1 MDKPPLPSI
10 IELARLLASVEA
22 GAARLDDEG
31 ESVEHAAHVHATALR
46 DLLQT
51 MRPHT
56 LREAAVSLA
65 LAEGLACG
73 LISEEM
79 SDQARHQVRTLERML
94 LAVVPIVAD
103 AAGLD
108 MTAMGWREIS
118 VGAR

>member
-1 MDKPPLPSI
+1 
-10 IELARLLASVEA
+10 
-22 GAARLDDEG
+22 
-31 ESVEHAAHVHATALR
+31 
-46 DLLQT
+46 
-51 MRPHT
+51 
-56 LREAAVSLA
+56 
-65 LAEGLACG
+65 
-73 LISEEM
+73 M